1 MTPTPSPRSTTLRA
15 AALPLLAAVAVS
27 GVLGVQLSHGG
38 GDFTP
43 LRAADPCVVRPVT
56 VVSKGIEALTERLV
70 LIGLDGAACRLG
82 VSREALTLQLAQ
94 PGPRTAA
101 QVAAVRAGLLA
112 AVARMKAD
120 GTLPPASDLVDE
132 AVGKSDLNGFVKF
145 AIKALPDS
153 VINKALKTDDVL
165 RRAIAD
171 LDLKKLLGNLDNPDE
186 LNSQINKAVTK
197 AVRDSLV
204 ARLRDLV

>member
-1 MTPTPSPRSTTLRA
+1 MTSTTLRS

-27 GVLGVQLSHGG
+27 GVLGVQVTHGG

-43 LRAADPCVVRPVT
+43 LHAADPCAVRQVA

-94 PGPRTAA
+94 PGRRTPA
-101 QVAAVRAGLLA
+101 QVAAVRVGLLA

-120 GTLPPASDLVDE
+120 GTLPPASGLVDE
-132 AVGKSDLNGFVKF
+132 AVGKSDLNGFLKF

-153 VINKALKTDDVL
+153 VVNKALKTDDVL
-165 RRAIAD
+165 RRAITD
-171 LDLKKLLGNLDNPDE
+171 LDLRKLLNNLSNPDE
-186 LNSQINKAVTK
+186 LTSQINKAVTT
-197 AVRDSLV
+197 AVRESLV
-204 ARLRDLV
+204 ARLRDLI